1 MDYYL
6 DPELAPLA
14 AMIPPLDWS
23 DVAGVREFTAQT
35 YAQIPAY
42 QSGQPLTVT
51 DVTIPGGADAP
62 DIPGRVYTRA
72 GSTAPVP
79 GLIYLHGGGFV
90 SGNLDGADNTG
101 RIIADQADVPT
112 EVHHYSGAFHLA
124 HAFPGTVIGA
134 RMLADRHAVIRR
146 LLRNR
151 HRVLRDHGVPGS
163 GVMTVE
169 PGTFRPGVHSRNIEY
184 Q

>member
-14 AMIPPLDWS
+14 AITPPLDCS
-23 DVAGVREFTAQT
+23 DVAGVRQFTAQT

-42 QSGQPLTVT
+42 QSGQPLNVT

-90 SGNLDGADNTG
+90 SGNLEGADNTG
-101 RIIADQADVPT
+101 RIIADQAGAAGPVPD
-112 EVHHYSGAFHLA
+112 YRLA
-124 HAFPGTVIGA
+124 P
-134 RMLADRHAVIRR
+134 
-146 LLRNR
+146 
-151 HRVLRDHGVPGS
+151 
-163 GVMTVE
+163 E
-169 PGTFRPGVHSRNIEY
+169 PRYP
-184 Q
+184 